1 MSVGVKTGEFPSQE
15 GAADRARKLVDSH
28 LRDLFWKLV
37 ELRSIPR
44 DDRRLSVLVHGSLD
58 LSNVVFQYDEAEG
71 GSGRPICAKFLD
83 FSTLTVSSPVVDISY
98 FLHRAVHPVRDPTIV
113 QDRFTIAF
121 F

>member
-1 MSVGVKTGEFPSQE
+1 MKTGEFPSQE

-98 FLHRAVHPVRDPTIV
+98 FLHRAVHPVRDPIIV
-113 QDRFTIAF
+113 QDRCNNCLL
-121 F
+121 